1 MGEGRCSLLWFG
13 VAPVAVSGTLVRR
26 RPCRIRGHV
35 ATASAL
41 ILGHAASSSRSQL
54 LPRTRET
61 DRPGKS
67 EVDLLFYW
75 DVRGGPCWNG
85 VHRLAQVFPD
95 RELQH
100 STNLHISGCPREW
113 FFLGGPPLFGM
124 PIFGRW
130 NDCPSTEV
138 RFSAAVLNN
147 RIWGEAWLVGK
158 PSRPVAEEESC
169 LATKKLVDNSGI
181 KNMCRRIWYG
191 IGLFKHLAQSG
202 AEVLRSLLEGW
213 GCPLPQLSIASW
225 GTPSHG
231 PGDTGDGGLVSGPRY
246 GPSWTKPHL
255 PMGARGN
262 PCIG

>member
-1 MGEGRCSLLWFG
+1 
-13 VAPVAVSGTLVRR
+13 
-26 RPCRIRGHV
+26 HV

-41 ILGHAASSSRSQL
+41 ILGHTASSSRSQL

-85 VHRLAQVFPD
+85 VHRLTQVFPD

-113 FFLGGPPLFGM
+113 FPRWPPPPPPFWHAN
-124 PIFGRW
+124 FFFFWWW
-130 NDCPSTEV
+130 NDCPSTEM
-138 RFSAAVLNN
+138 RFSAAVLGN

-181 KNMCRRIWYG
+181 KNM
-191 IGLFKHLAQSG
+191 
-202 AEVLRSLLEGW
+202 
-213 GCPLPQLSIASW
+213 
-225 GTPSHG
+225 
-231 PGDTGDGGLVSGPRY
+231 
-246 GPSWTKPHL
+246 
-255 PMGARGN
+255 
-262 PCIG
+262 